1 MAGNAV
7 TVNVI
12 EAIGT
17 RLLRYLAD
25 NEIGSRYVTEKGA

>member
-17 RLLRYLAD
+17 RLLKYLAH